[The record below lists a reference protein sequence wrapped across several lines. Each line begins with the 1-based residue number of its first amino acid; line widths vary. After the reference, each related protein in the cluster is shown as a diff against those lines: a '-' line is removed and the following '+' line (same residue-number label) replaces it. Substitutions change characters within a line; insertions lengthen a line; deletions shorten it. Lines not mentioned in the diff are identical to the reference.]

1 MDVIE
6 KLDSVELK
14 IRQLVHKMERLNREN
29 RELEA
34 ENKKLKAEL
43 DKQNGAVRTLK
54 NKLEKTQQV
63 MAVESGGGETERVE
77 LVKEQINQYIEE
89 IDKCIEWLHKF

>member
-1 MDVIE
+1 MDVLD

-14 IRQLVHKMERLNREN
+14 IRQLVQKMERLEGEN
-29 RELEA
+29 AELEA
-34 ENKKLKAEL
+34 ENKRLKTEL

-54 NKLEKTQQV
+54 NKLEKSQQI
-63 MAVESGGGETERVE
+63 MAVPDGGEPTGRVE

-89 IDKCIEWLHKF
+89 IDKCIEWLHKS